1 MYYLQ
6 NEFGNNP
13 AFGVRQTW
21 TPDLRGAEALMTM
34 ERPDT
39 DISRVIE
46 EMGYLRD
53 DIMRMG
59 DEISKMKV
67 YLDTGELVGQMTGP
81 MDAAMGR
88 SQRRSV
94 RSGRR

>member
-1 MYYLQ
+1 MAYLQ
-6 NEFGNNP
+6 NEFAAP
-13 AFGVRQTW
+13 TFGVRQTW
-21 TPDLRGAEALMTM
+21 APDMRNAEALLSL

-39 DISRVIE
+39 DINRIID

-53 DIMRMG
+53 DIVRMG
-59 DEISKMKV
+59 EEMTRIKV
-67 YLDTGELVGQMTGP
+67 CLDTGELVGQMTGP
-81 MDAAMGR
+81 MDEALGS

>member
-1 MYYLQ
+1 M
-6 NEFGNNP
+6 
-13 AFGVRQTW
+13 FGVRQTW
-21 TPDLRGAEALMTM
+21 APDMRNAEALLSL

-39 DISRVIE
+39 DINRVID

-53 DIMRMG
+53 DIVRMG
-59 DEISKMKV
+59 EEMTRIKV

-81 MDAAMGR
+81 MDEALGS

-94 RSGRR
+94 QSGRR